1 MLIENEGVHPLY
13 VIGRDVLEDGVDL
26 DFLLLHCCQVR
37 TNIVLTCFMNKIFK
51 LSLFSLV
58 INHDLWLNY
67 VQHHLEKDDT
77 TFYAPISNFI
87 SIHELLIV
95 GLKGG
100 VAGSFHVIFDD
111 EVGGAAELLKLN
123 LVLVDKAEVS
133 RYIWVN
139 GMDLHVHVCDKVG
152 PLFLHKPF

>member
-13 VIGRDVLEDGVDL
+13 VIGLDVLEDGVDL

-51 LSLFSLV
+51 LSLFSSV

-77 TFYAPISNFI
+77 TFYATISNFI

-100 VAGSFHVIFDD
+100 VAGSFHVVFEY
-111 EVGGAAELLKLN
+111 EVDGAADFPKLDF
-123 LVLVDKAEVS
+123 VLVDKSEVLH
-133 RYIWVN
+133 YI
-139 GMDLHVHVCDKVG
+139 
-152 PLFLHKPF
+152 